1 MWVLA
6 MLQLIERHTDSIQ
19 GVLSC
24 FDRVICMGTLPDI
37 CHSEAMTRFLNTR
50 GVRIFDFTKW
60 AQERAEAIRK
70 DVEALAENAGL
81 KVEYIAR
88 KGLRKE
94 DRVKEV
100 LAQRGQAAGIVH
112 IFSGV
117 EACSSYRPWY
127 DKSSGKSFL
136 KGRSGKCLHFYV
148 YFIDP
153 DWGLCYLRIPTWAP
167 FRMQFYCN
175 GHNRLSAALS
185 KAGISHRQL
194 DNLILDVAD
203 YPRAQELS
211 DALKVEELHHRLE
224 AWVDRF
230 FPCLGIF
237 TNRYHWSIMQ
247 CEYASDVI
255 FKRAEDLAPLY
266 DALVRSAVYVVKA
279 EDVATFLGRDL
290 AKDTRHAIG
299 SDFHTRIRGSR
310 IRHYFGHASIKM
322 YDKLRIALRIET
334 TTNDVSF
341 FRHHRRVEHKDR
353 SWEMKIAPVKKS
365 IYSLPAIGQILLAA
379 NRRYLEFLATLE
391 DPSAGHRRLD
401 KLSKPVKHNDRT
413 HRGFNFF
420 RAEDLR
426 LILCLARGEL
436 LIHGFSNRTLR
447 CFLDATT
454 TQVSRALRRLRLHG
468 LIRKIGRTYRYHL
481 TVLGRLALIAGLK
494 LRQFVLLPALNE
506 NPDRFATN
514 PAR

>member
-1 MWVLA
+1 
-6 MLQLIERHTDSIQ
+6 MLQLIERHKDWIQ
-19 GVLSC
+19 GMLSC
-24 FDRVICMGTLPDI
+24 FDRVVCMGTLPDI

-50 GVRIFDFTKW
+50 GIRIFDFTKW

-70 DVEALAENAGL
+70 DVEALADKAGL

-94 DRVKEV
+94 DRVKEI
-100 LAQRGQAAGIVH
+100 LAQRGHAPGVVH

-117 EACSSYRPWY
+117 EACSSYRPWHH
-127 DKSSGKSFL
+127 KPSGKNFL
-136 KGRSGKCLHFYV
+136 KGRSGKCLHYYV

-175 GHNRLSAALS
+175 GHNRLSAKLS
-185 KAGISHRQL
+185 KAGIAHRLL
-194 DNLILDVAD
+194 DNLIVDVAD
-203 YPRAQELS
+203 YQRAQELS
-211 DALKVEELHHRLE
+211 DALKVEELHHRLDS
-224 AWVDRF
+224 WVERF

-237 TNRYHWSIMQ
+237 TNRCHWSIMQ
-247 CEYASDVI
+247 CEYATDVI
-255 FKRAEDLAPLY
+255 FKRPEELAPLY
-266 DALVRSAVYVVKA
+266 EALVRSAVHVVKA
-279 EDVATFLGRDL
+279 EDVASFLGREL
-290 AKDTRHAIG
+290 AKDKRHAIG

-310 IRHYFGHASIKM
+310 IRHYFGPASIKL

-341 FRHHRRVEHKDR
+341 FRHHRRVEHKDG
-353 SWEMKIAPVKKS
+353 SWQMKIAPVKKS

-379 NRRYLEFLATLE
+379 NFRYLEFLATLE
-391 DPSAGHRRLD
+391 DPSDGHRHLD
-401 KLSKPVKHNDRT
+401 KLSKTVKQNGRS
-413 HRGFNFF
+413 HRGLNFF
-420 RAEDLR
+420 RQEDLR
-426 LILCLARGEL
+426 LILSLVRGEFM
-436 LIHGFSNRTLR
+436 IHGFSNKMLR
-447 CFLDATT
+447 RFLTWSPG
-454 TQVSRALRRLRLHG
+454 QVSRALRRLRLHG

-481 TVLGRLALIAGLK
+481 TNLGRLALVAGLK